1 MASDI
6 TYDIRRAS
14 FVIRSVKFALK
25 IGLKT
30 ANLPKFGRD
39 IIITNKK
46 REGVCVC
53 ECVCV
58 RARAQSHTHIH
69 THTYTR
75 GAACGRSIKE
85 KRGRGKTSRML
96 HHCRLKH

>member
-53 ECVCV
+53 ECVCDC
-58 RARAQSHTHIH
+58 AHIH

>member
-53 ECVCV
+53 ECMC
-58 RARAQSHTHIH
+58 ARAQSHTHIH